1 MAQTTRPQ
9 GKDLADFVQPPHP
22 GPAVMTGRFARLER
36 LDADAHAADLYAA
49 NQGGDQVWDYLPYGP
64 FAQVEDYREWQ
75 AAMAS
80 KSDPFFYAIRDLASD
95 KVLGIASFLRI
106 DPANGGIEIGHI
118 QLSPP
123 LQRTVAASEALM
135 LMIRWAFET
144 GYRRV
149 EWKCNAMNAA
159 SRRAALRLG
168 FSFEGVFRQHLI
180 VKGRNRDSAWFSI
193 IDGEWPA
200 LQRAHDAWLSP
211 GNFGGEGRQ
220 AESLSDLTARALPG
234 RRDPG

>member
-95 KVLGIASFLRI
+95 KVLGIASFLKSTRQMGGSRSAI
-106 DPANGGIEIGHI
+106 FNCHRPCSAPLPPA
-118 QLSPP
+118 
-123 LQRTVAASEALM
+123 
-135 LMIRWAFET
+135 
-144 GYRRV
+144 RR
-149 EWKCNAMNAA
+149 
-159 SRRAALRLG
+159 
-168 FSFEGVFRQHLI
+168 
-180 VKGRNRDSAWFSI
+180 
-193 IDGEWPA
+193 
-200 LQRAHDAWLSP
+200 
-211 GNFGGEGRQ
+211 
-220 AESLSDLTARALPG
+220 
-234 RRDPG
+234 